1 MSTIRTTRQ
10 IAGGVLAQITTGH
23 RTVSTATR
31 EKFTQAVEELRS
43 ELADDA
49 IFEFCLGE
57 IMRQVDA
64 QSTAQEEEQRAARSR
79 FPKLLTYDYDDDP
92 KPYSGR
98 VPTSPFLE

>member
-1 MSTIRTTRQ
+1 MDLSLVVADELRAILRKNN
-10 IAGGVLAQITTGH
+10 
-23 RTVSTATR
+23 RTVSPVAL
-31 EKFTQAVEELRS
+31 TQAVEDLRS

-64 QSTAQEEEQRAARSR
+64 QSTAQEEEQRAERSR
-79 FPKLLTYDYDDDP
+79 FSKFFVYDDEE

-98 VPTSPFLE
+98 VPTTFYE